1 MGQQRQNDRI
11 AFLASHETAAMPDIT
26 IKTRKITRGLI
37 GANMD
42 LKLNEWAYEGHFSG
56 AIIDEDIGEFLEYQD

>member
-26 IKTRKITRGLI
+26 IKSRKITRGLI

-42 LKLNEWAYEGHFSG
+42 LQLNEWAYEGHFQEQLLMS
-56 AIIDEDIGEFLEYQD
+56 I